1 MVVYIYNFQLLGG
14 RGRRKKEF
22 REFKT
27 SLGCMRLS
35 RERQI
40 DRRTDRQR
48 ERDRPSY
55 QKKKPSF
62 ETYTGP

>member
-1 MVVYIYNFQLLGG
+1 MVVYIYNFQFLGG

-35 RERQI
+35 RERERQI
-40 DRRTDRQR
+40 DRQTER
-48 ERDRPSY
+48 ERQTQLPKEKT
-55 QKKKPSF
+55 QF
-62 ETYTGP
+62 